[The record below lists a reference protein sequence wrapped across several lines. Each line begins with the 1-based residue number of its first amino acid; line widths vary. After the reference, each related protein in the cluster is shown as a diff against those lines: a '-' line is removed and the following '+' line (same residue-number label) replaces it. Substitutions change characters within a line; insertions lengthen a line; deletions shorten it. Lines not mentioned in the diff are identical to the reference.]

1 MPNHS
6 LKFRRLPADCFS
18 EQEDRRLLRDE
29 PLWTKDD
36 EVTMNQAAPKVSPP
50 PAPQAIDTG
59 PTGPTGPLDS
69 KSSQPG
75 GAAPAGDPATD
86 TIRVQVVLLDKLMN
100 LAGELVLIRNQVVQ
114 HASTTDQSGDFL
126 NLSQRLS
133 ILTSELQSEVM
144 KARMQPIGNILTK
157 LSRIVRDG
165 ARDLNKSIDVHI
177 EGAETELD
185 KTLIESI
192 KDPLTHL
199 VRNAVDHGIEL
210 PEDRKKAGKPETGS
224 LKVQAYHEGGQVI
237 VEISDDG
244 QGLKRAKIGAKAV
257 ERGLITAQA
266 LETMSDRDVHQL
278 IFAPG
283 LSTADKVSS
292 LSGRGVGMDVVRTN
306 IEKIG
311 GIVDLGSTEGV
322 GTTIRLKIPLTLAI
336 IPALIVRAGGERFA
350 IPQIKLVEL
359 VRVEPAEDGSGPHI
373 EMLQGQPVFR
383 LRGELLPLICLNETL
398 QKATPRDADS
408 FNQVT
413 NIVVLNADKSLFGL
427 IVEEI
432 EDSIDIVVKPL
443 SNFLKS
449 LNTYTG
455 ATVMGDGTIAL
466 TLDVLGLAERVRLL
480 NAEGMNQD
488 KAEGTMAQESLKDR
502 VDYIL
507 LDIGAP
513 GMYSV
518 PLKQVKRLEE
528 LRAST
533 IETAGE
539 QRVVRYRDLILPI
552 VTVSSK
558 LGLQAVNPMEN
569 RDPNRSV
576 LIVVVEQDDRMFGL
590 EVQRILDIFS
600 TQLPLDKRATDRAGI
615 LGSMIV
621 EQTIVGVIDVGAV
634 IGV

>member
-18 EQEDRRLLRDE
+18 EQEDRQLLRDE

-36 EVTMNQAAPKVSPP
+36 EVTMNQAAPKVSPS
-50 PAPQAIDTG
+50 PAPQTID
-59 PTGPTGPLDS
+59 TGPTGPLDS

-144 KARMQPIGNILTK
+144 KARMQPLGNILTK

-311 GIVDLGSTEGV
+311 GIVDLVSTEGV

-336 IPALIVRAGGERFA
+336 IPALIVRSGGERFA

-383 LRGELLPLICLNETL
+383 LRGELLPLICLNEAL
-398 QKATPRDADS
+398 QKATPRNADS

-488 KAEGTMAQESLKDR
+488 KAEGTMAQDSLKDR

-558 LGLQAVNPMEN
+558 LGLKAVNPMEN
-569 RDPNRSV
+569 GDPNRSV

>member
-18 EQEDRRLLRDE
+18 EQEDRQLLRDE

-36 EVTMNQAAPKVSPP
+36 EVTMNQAAPKVSPS
-50 PAPQAIDTG
+50 PAPQTID
-59 PTGPTGPLDS
+59 TGPTGPLDS

-311 GIVDLGSTEGV
+311 GIVDLVSTEGV

-336 IPALIVRAGGERFA
+336 IPALIVRSGGERFA

-383 LRGELLPLICLNETL
+383 LRGELLPLICLNEAL
-398 QKATPRDADS
+398 QKATPRNADS

-488 KAEGTMAQESLKDR
+488 KAEGTMAQDSLKDR

-558 LGLQAVNPMEN
+558 LGLKAVNPMEN
-569 RDPNRSV
+569 GDPNRSV

>member
-6 LKFRRLPADCFS
+6 LKLRRLPADGYS

-36 EVTMNQAAPKVSPP
+36 EVTMNQAAPKASPP
-50 PAPQAIDTG
+50 PTSQPISTA
-59 PTGPTGPLDS
+59 PLDS
-69 KSSQPG
+69 KSSPPG
-75 GAAPAGDPATD
+75 GAAPTGDPTTD

-114 HASTTDQSGDFL
+114 HASTAGQSGDFL
-126 NLSQRLS
+126 NLAQRLS

-210 PEDRKKAGKPETGS
+210 PEERKKAGKPETGS

-311 GIVDLGSTEGV
+311 GVVDLVSTEGV

-359 VRVEPAEDGSGPHI
+359 VRVEPADDGSGPHI

-398 QKATPRDADS
+398 QEATPRDAAS
-408 FNQVT
+408 FKQVT

-427 IVEEI
+427 IVDEI

-466 TLDVLGLAERVRLL
+466 ALDVLGLAERVRLL
-480 NAEGMNQD
+480 NGEGISQD
-488 KAEGTMAQESLKDR
+488 KAEGTTVQDSLKDR

-528 LRAST
+528 PRAST

-552 VTVSSK
+552 VTVCNK
-558 LGLQAVNPMEN
+558 LGLQAANPMEN
-569 RDPNRSV
+569 HDPNRSV

-600 TQLPLDKRATDRAGI
+600 TQLPIDKRATDRPGI

>member
-18 EQEDRRLLRDE
+18 EQEDRQLLRDE

-36 EVTMNQAAPKVSPP
+36 EVTMNQAAPKVSPS
-50 PAPQAIDTG
+50 PAPQTID
-59 PTGPTGPLDS
+59 TGPTGPLDS

-311 GIVDLGSTEGV
+311 GIVELVSTEGV

-336 IPALIVRAGGERFA
+336 IPALIVRSGGERFA

-383 LRGELLPLICLNETL
+383 LRGELLPLICLNEAL
-398 QKATPRDADS
+398 QKATPRNADS

-488 KAEGTMAQESLKDR
+488 KAEGTMAQDSLKDR

-558 LGLQAVNPMEN
+558 LGLKAVNPMEN
-569 RDPNRSV
+569 GDPNRSV